1 MRLTPTYGRSPSRR
15 WSHER
20 RLARGNARVKVGA
33 RLSRRRRLAL
43 YGGEAPTTRVQPRR
57 SEGSPPG
64 EARSSSRCQPYAFH
78 RYRSVQRPLPLRSA
92 LAVSPLRHT
101 PLRTLACQQGG
112 SAREGGGWRGDAQP
126 HPQEVKTVTR
136 LLECLANQ
144 GFGTR
149 RPQRDRCSPCGGRE
163 RPSSL
168 WCALKGA
175 CCCSQGACC

>member
-1 MRLTPTYGRSPSRR
+1 MPASKSERASTGGVASPYM
-15 WSHER
+15 
-20 RLARGNARVKVGA
+20 GA
-33 RLSRRRRLAL
+33 KRRRHASSLA
-43 YGGEAPTTRVQPRR
+43 V
-57 SEGSPPG
+57 EGSPPG

-149 RPQRDRCSPCGGRE
+149 RPQRDRCAAEAGRE
-163 RPSSL
+163 RPSGL
-168 WCALKGA
+168 WYALKGA
-175 CCCSQGACC
+175 CCCSQGACCWMGSHVRFV